1 MMTASNIVYDIDE
14 EKKIVKATVSGCKND
29 AIDTILKAFRCQN
42 LFLSNTYIDKIEAT
56 YDPEKDTGEDNSED
70 PCLTIDTTECNLTTC
85 RKFLLKDTYSGIAI
99 YNEDDP
105 NPFSIERGK
114 QIARRRLYDTYNAD
128 YYDILTNI
136 IKAIEAAIVTD
147 VNKARAITEERL
159 INFKYYEYYNIF
171 KAHLEESNK
180 M

>member
-1 MMTASNIVYDIDE
+1 MRMIRIRSLLSV
-14 EKKIVKATVSGCKND
+14 VS
-29 AIDTILKAFRCQN
+29 
-42 LFLSNTYIDKIEAT
+42 S
-56 YDPEKDTGEDNSED
+56 
-70 PCLTIDTTECNLTTC
+70 
-85 RKFLLKDTYSGIAI
+85 
-99 YNEDDP
+99 
-105 NPFSIERGK
+105 
-114 QIARRRLYDTYNAD
+114 RLYDTYNAD

-147 VNKARAITEERL
+147 VNNARAITEERL

>member
-29 AIDTILKAFRCQN
+29 AIDTVLKAFRCQN
-42 LFLSNTYIDKIEAT
+42 LFLSNTYIDNIEAV
-56 YDPEKDTGEDNSED
+56 YDPEKDTGEDDPED
-70 PCLTIDTTECNLTTC
+70 PCLTIDTTECDLTTC
-85 RKFLLKDTYSGIAI
+85 RKFLLKDTYTSIAT

-105 NPFSIERGK
+105 NPLSIERGK

-136 IKAIEAAIVTD
+136 IKAIEAAIITD

-159 INFKYYEYYNIF
+159 INFKYYEYYDIF
-171 KAHLEESNK
+171 KAHLEV
-180 M
+180 

>member
-1 MMTASNIVYDIDE
+1 MMTANNIVYDIDE
-14 EKKIVKATVSGCKND
+14 EKKIVKATISGCKND

-56 YDPEKDTGEDNSED
+56 YDSEKDKPENDEED

-85 RKFLLKDTYSGIAI
+85 RKFLLKDTYTGIAI

>member
-14 EKKIVKATVSGCKND
+14 EKKIIKATVSGCKND
-29 AIDTILKAFRCQN
+29 AIDTVLKAFRCHN
-42 LFLSNTYIDKIEAT
+42 LFLSNTFIDNIEAV
-56 YDPEKDTGEDNSED
+56 YDPEKDTGEDDPEN

-85 RKFLLKDTYSGIAI
+85 RKFLLKDTYTGIAT

-136 IKAIEAAIVTD
+136 IKAIEAAIITN
-147 VNKARAITEERL
+147 VNKARAITEERM
-159 INFKYYEYYNIF
+159 INFKYYEYYDIF
-171 KAHLEESNK
+171 KAHLEE
-180 M
+180 

>member
-56 YDPEKDTGEDNSED
+56 YDSEKDKPENDEED

-85 RKFLLKDTYSGIAI
+85 RKFLLKDTYTGIAI

-147 VNKARAITEERL
+147 VNNARAITEERL

>member
-42 LFLSNTYIDKIEAT
+42 LFLRNTYIDKIEAT
-56 YDPEKDTGEDNSED
+56 YDSEKDKPENDEED

-85 RKFLLKDTYSGIAI
+85 RKFLLKDTYTGIAI

-136 IKAIEAAIVTD
+136 IKAIEAAIITD
-147 VNKARAITEERL
+147 VNKARAITEERM
-159 INFKYYEYYNIF
+159 INFKYYEYYDIF
-171 KAHLEESNK
+171 KAHLEE
-180 M
+180 

>member
-56 YDPEKDTGEDNSED
+56 YDSEKDKPENDEED

-85 RKFLLKDTYSGIAI
+85 RKFLLKDTYTGIAI

-105 NPFSIERGK
+105 NPVSIERGK

-136 IKAIEAAIVTD
+136 IKAIEAAIITD
-147 VNKARAITEERL
+147 VSKARAITEERM
-159 INFKYYEYYNIF
+159 INFKYYEYYDIF
-171 KAHLEESNK
+171 KAHLEE
-180 M
+180 

>member
-1 MMTASNIVYDIDE
+1 MMTASNIMYDIDE
-14 EKKIVKATVSGCKND
+14 EKKIIKATISGCKND
-29 AIDTILKAFRCQN
+29 AIDTVLKAFRCHN
-42 LFLSNTYIDKIEAT
+42 LFLSNTFIDNIEAV
-56 YDPEKDTGEDNSED
+56 YDPEKDTGEDDPED

-85 RKFLLKDTYSGIAI
+85 RKFLLKDTYTGIAM

-128 YYDILTNI
+128 YYDTLTNI
-136 IKAIEAAIVTD
+136 IKAIEAAVITD

-159 INFKYYEYYNIF
+159 INFKYYEYYDIF
-171 KAHLEESNK
+171 KGHLEE
-180 M
+180 

>member
-29 AIDTILKAFRCQN
+29 AIDTILKALRCQN

-56 YDPEKDTGEDNSED
+56 YDSEKDKPENDEED

-85 RKFLLKDTYSGIAI
+85 RKFLLKDTYTGIAI

-171 KAHLEESNK
+171 KAHLEE
-180 M
+180 

>member
-56 YDPEKDTGEDNSED
+56 YDSEKDKPENDEED

-85 RKFLLKDTYSGIAI
+85 RKFLLKDTYTGIAI

>member
-1 MMTASNIVYDIDE
+1 MMTASNIMYDIDE
-14 EKKIVKATVSGCKND
+14 EKKIVKATISGCKND
-29 AIDTILKAFRCQN
+29 AIDTVLKAFRCHN
-42 LFLSNTYIDKIEAT
+42 LFLSNTFIDNIEAV
-56 YDPEKDTGEDNSED
+56 YDPEKDTGEDDPED

-85 RKFLLKDTYSGIAI
+85 RKFLLKDTYTGIAM

-114 QIARRRLYDTYNAD
+114 QIARRRLYDAYNVD

-147 VNKARAITEERL
+147 VNNARAITEERL

>member
-56 YDPEKDTGEDNSED
+56 YDSEKDKPENDEED
-70 PCLTIDTTECNLTTC
+70 PCLIIDTTECDLTTC

-105 NPFSIERGK
+105 NPFSIKRGK
-114 QIARRRLYDTYNAD
+114 EIARRRLYNAYNGD
-128 YYDILTNI
+128 YMIALCNI
-136 IKAIEAAIVTD
+136 VNAIKDAIITD
-147 VNKARAITEERL
+147 VERERAMTEERM
-159 INFKYYEYYNIF
+159 IIFKYYEYYNIF
-171 KAHLEESNK
+171 KGYLEE
-180 M
+180 

>member
-14 EKKIVKATVSGCKND
+14 EKKIIKATVSGCKND

-56 YDPEKDTGEDNSED
+56 YDSEKDKPENDEED
-70 PCLTIDTTECNLTTC
+70 PCLIIDTTECNLTTC
-85 RKFLLKDTYSGIAI
+85 RKFLLKDTYTGIAI

-147 VNKARAITEERL
+147 VNNARAITEERL